1 MILFENKYRIYITFI
16 YKYKLTTSLK
26 MSDSEEEYSSDNSVD
41 SEIENNDRDKKKKFT
56 KDDLPILNGRIDSES
71 EDESDNNGSEEDEEE
86 DDSDFGSEIGDL
98 DDAWEKGTGKPK
110 TKGKN
115 KQVDDDYA
123 GEETDYLQGL
133 QGDYEG
139 DDEDYDDDD
148 DDATGEN
155 YLQKF
160 SESIKQTVI
169 QDYHQELI
177 QHNYHEIEA
186 LVEIQHPA
194 DGSVDPLHR
203 TLPFMT
209 KYEKARIL
217 GERAKQINC
226 GAMPFV
232 KVKENVID
240 GYLIALQ
247 ELEERK
253 IPFIIKRPL
262 QNGGFEYW
270 RVRDLEI
277 L

>member
-1 MILFENKYRIYITFI
+1 
-16 YKYKLTTSLK
+16 
-26 MSDSEEEYSSDNSVD
+26 MSDSEDEYSSDNSVV
-41 SEIENNDRDKKKKFT
+41 SEVDNTENKKKAVV
-56 KDDLPILNGRIDSES
+56 KDELPILNGRIVSVSDSESGSGEESGEES
-71 EDESDNNGSEEDEEE
+71 EDESEY
-86 DDSDFGSEIGDL
+86 GSEIGDL
-98 DDAWEKGTGKPK
+98 DDIWEKGSNTAGKNK
-110 TKGKN
+110 NGKGKN
-115 KQVDDDYA
+115 KPVDDDYA
-123 GEETDYLQGL
+123 QHDYLQGL

-139 DDEDYDDDD
+139 DDEVDDDED
-148 DDATGEN
+148 DPTGEE

-160 SESIKQTVI
+160 NDSIKQTII

-186 LVEIQHPA
+186 LVEIQHPE
-194 DGSVDPLHR
+194 DGSIDPLHR
-203 TLPFMT
+203 TLPFLT

-217 GERAKQINC
+217 GERAKQINS
-226 GAMPFV
+226 GAMSFV

>member
-1 MILFENKYRIYITFI
+1 
-16 YKYKLTTSLK
+16 
-26 MSDSEEEYSSDNSVD
+26 MSDSEDEYSSDNSVD
-41 SEIENNDRDKKKKFT
+41 SDAENNRGEKKKGIT
-56 KDDLPILNGRIDSES
+56 KDDLPILNGRIDIASESDNNSDDDSEDES
-71 EDESDNNGSEEDEEE
+71 EDESEY
-86 DDSDFGSEIGDL
+86 GSEIGDL
-98 DDAWEKGTGKPK
+98 DDIWEKGTGAAAGKNK
-110 TKGKN
+110 NAKGKN
-115 KQVDDDYA
+115 KSADEEY
-123 GEETDYLQGL
+123 EETDYLQGL

-139 DDEDYDDDD
+139 DEEEDEEDDDP
-148 DDATGEN
+148 TGEE

-160 SESIKQTVI
+160 DESIKKTII
-169 QDYHQELI
+169 QDYHPELI

-194 DGSVDPLHR
+194 DGSIDPLHR
-203 TLPFMT
+203 TLPFLT

-217 GERAKQINC
+217 GERAKQINS
-226 GAMPFV
+226 GGMPFV

-262 QNGGFEYW
+262 QSGGFEYW